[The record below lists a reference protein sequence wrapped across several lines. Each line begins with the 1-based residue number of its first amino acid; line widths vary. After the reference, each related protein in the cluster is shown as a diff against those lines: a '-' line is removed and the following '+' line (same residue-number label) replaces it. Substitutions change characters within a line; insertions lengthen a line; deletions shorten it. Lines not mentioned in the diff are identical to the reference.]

1 MASFKIVRDHMDS
14 RPTTGQ
20 LFAEDLNL
28 YTLERPWANNYKG
41 VSCIP
46 TGSYKVTFAWSNRF
60 KKLMPRLLQVPGRD
74 GILIHGGNTDLDTEG
89 CILVGQSRGSGDTI
103 LMSQKALGFFVEWL
117 GTALR
122 DGDVYCDIVVSDNA

>member
-1 MASFKIVRDHMDS
+1 MDG

-20 LFAEDLNL
+20 LYAEDLNL
-28 YTLERPWANNYKG
+28 YTLERPWANNARG

-60 KKLMPRLLQVPGRD
+60 KKLMPRLLYVPGRD
-74 GILIHGGNTDLDTEG
+74 GVLIHGGNTEFDTEG
-89 CILVGQSRGSGDTI
+89 CILVGLDRHGDTI
-103 LMSQKALGFFVEWL
+103 TSSQKALAFFVEWL

-122 DGDVYCDIVVSDNA
+122 NGDVYCDIVMNDGGQALGVAA